1 MDAISAK
8 STARK
13 SDHPYRRQPPHAFW
27 KRVVQD
33 VYPLDIGEW
42 YKRKYSLAGKRIASA
57 GSCFA
62 QHIGHALR
70 RNGFNYVDV
79 EPAPGFLAVADQ
91 IDYGYGLYSGR
102 YGNIYTSRQL
112 LQLALRATGQF
123 EPSEQA
129 WNKGEGFVDPFRP
142 EIEPE
147 PLSSPDAVEEYRQ
160 VHLKAI
166 ASLFKQTDV
175 FIFTFGLTETW
186 ASKAD
191 GAAFPNCPGVAG
203 GTFDAERYEQMR
215 GSRSPLRMPDVVFIS
230 DLIDT
235 LAASYNI
242 DPARIYANGLSNG
255 GGMSF
260 VLSCTL
266 SNRIAAVGMVSAGLD
281 PGWEWCPDHR
291 PVPVIAFHG
300 TADPICPYD
309 GGPSKLAGGT
319 FPSVPGFMANWSRRN
334 GCGPNPIESAVAPD
348 VTRLQFT
355 DCADNANVM
364 LYTVKGEGHQWPG
377 GKRVRVEW
385 MVGPYS
391 RSIDATRQMWAFF
404 REHQLA
410 RRSSALLLKEK
421 EIPQ

>member
-1 MDAISAK
+1 M
-8 STARK
+8 
-13 SDHPYRRQPPHAFW
+13 
-27 KRVVQD
+27 VQD

-203 GTFDAERYEQMR
+203 GTFDAERYDLLNLTYGDVVDDMERFFEVARTINPNIHFLLTVSPVPLVATANNDQVIVATTYSKSILRAAAGFLSKQYDFIDYFPAYEIISSSPMR
-215 GSRSPLRMPDVVFIS
+215 GMFFNPDMRTVSAHGVQHVMTQFFAEHTPPRLLKGPPHGAVNRA
-230 DLIDT
+230 D
-235 LAASYNI
+235 
-242 DPARIYANGLSNG
+242 RE
-255 GGMSF
+255 
-260 VLSCTL
+260 
-266 SNRIAAVGMVSAGLD
+266 RIACEEQL
-281 PGWEWCPDHR
+281 
-291 PVPVIAFHG
+291 
-300 TADPICPYD
+300 
-309 GGPSKLAGGT
+309 L
-319 FPSVPGFMANWSRRN
+319 SVFGN
-334 GCGPNPIESAVAPD
+334 
-348 VTRLQFT
+348 
-355 DCADNANVM
+355 
-364 LYTVKGEGHQWPG
+364 
-377 GKRVRVEW
+377 
-385 MVGPYS
+385 
-391 RSIDATRQMWAFF
+391 
-404 REHQLA
+404 RE
-410 RRSSALLLKEK
+410 R
-421 EIPQ
+421 